1 MYQSVAKNQIGF
13 LDHVLK
19 AKSAGPHVQQA
30 VYWGATQGEPGD
42 LHPSPRPIRVPAL
55 GLSFP
60 SWRLRG

>member
-30 VYWGATQGEPGD
+30 VYRARRRENQEIYIPAPV
-42 LHPSPRPIRVPAL
+42 PSECLLWASVSPA
-55 GLSFP
+55 G
-60 SWRLRG
+60 G